1 MRGWL
6 MLLGTVIGILGGAY
20 PRDREMIAGIP
31 GGTPLVA
38 GGVALLVVALALR
51 LQHRPVSEAARGSA
65 AAAGEAIGR
74 VAPDVEALLPE
85 ARQLPIADLARRLD
99 GLIEKNLFPVY
110 AAQQALVAS
119 QGFAGYAAHTGPWA
133 AGERMLYRAWSA
145 ATDGHRPEA
154 VASMEEAV
162 RHFGEARSEWERVT
176 ARRSGGP

>member
-20 PRDREMIAGIP
+20 PRDRDLIAGIP
-31 GGTPLVA
+31 GGIPLVA
-38 GGVALLVVALALR
+38 AGVALLVVALALR

-65 AAAGEAIGR
+65 AAAGEAIAR
-74 VAPDVEALLPE
+74 VGPDLHALLPE
-85 ARQLPIADLARRLD
+85 ARHLAIGDLAKRLD
-99 GLIEKNLFPVY
+99 GLIEKDLFPVY

-133 AGERMLYRAWSA
+133 AGERMLYRSWSA

-154 VASMEEAV
+154 IASMEEAT
-162 RHFGEARSEWERVT
+162 RHFAEARAEWERV
-176 ARRSGGP
+176 AGDRIGRP